1 MQQLWFICTI
11 KEIYLGTV
19 VVELP
24 TWQKQLMASDYNL
37 IDFSDASSENN
48 KEQQQYPNPVVSSA
62 ESEAMPSS
70 SVTPISNTVNETIDK
85 NVVSSSV
92 STSSTVTTRPPNKS
106 NKSLFEI
113 TRVES
118 NHGDSVGGEDSEM
131 DDSVS
136 SSTSILEMISKSEK
150 EETSSVIDSTAQKT
164 TTELV
169 TTTSSTQTQIN
180 NVSVSDSSMTFSHTN
195 QPQST
200 ISQVTLQQQSITTVT
215 STTSATQT
223 SAEPQS
229 RFRIVKIAKPKPY
242 ERGTWLVND
251 FNDSQ
256 KQSETENAPSS
267 PAVKRNRNPMSESGG
282 VTSPTEPV
290 KTKSSEFLAQNLPNA
305 QSRGSSYNTSGDRRS
320 SVESTAVSESGS
332 GTPIVTPMV
341 EALEMALDQI
351 QSIRDSML
359 VSVSDEVKK
368 MKETLEKTQLENTR
382 LKDEN
387 ESLKIKLS
395 AAEDRIAAL
404 EKG

>member
-1 MQQLWFICTI
+1 
-11 KEIYLGTV
+11 
-19 VVELP
+19 
-24 TWQKQLMASDYNL
+24 MASDYNL

-48 KEQQQYPNPVVSSA
+48 KEQQQNPNPVVSSA

-70 SVTPISNTVNETIDK
+70 SITPISSTINETIDK

-92 STSSTVTTRPPNKS
+92 STSSTVTPRPNKS

-150 EETSSVIDSTAQKT
+150 EETPSVISSTAQKT
-164 TTELV
+164 TTEVV
-169 TTTSSTQTQIN
+169 TATSSIQTQIN
-180 NVSVSDSSMTFSHTN
+180 NVSASDSSVTFSHTN
-195 QPQST
+195 QLQST
-200 ISQVTLQQQSITTVT
+200 VSQMVLQQQSITTVT
-215 STTSATQT
+215 SATSATQT

-256 KQSETENAPSS
+256 KQSEAENAPSS
-267 PAVKRNRNPMSESGG
+267 PAVKRNLNPMSESGG

-290 KTKSSEFLAQNLPNA
+290 KTKSSEFLAQNLPTA

-341 EALEMALDQI
+341 EALEMALV
-351 QSIRDSML
+351 R
-359 VSVSDEVKK
+359 
-368 MKETLEKTQLENTR
+368 T
-382 LKDEN
+382 
-387 ESLKIKLS
+387 
-395 AAEDRIAAL
+395 
-404 EKG
+404 